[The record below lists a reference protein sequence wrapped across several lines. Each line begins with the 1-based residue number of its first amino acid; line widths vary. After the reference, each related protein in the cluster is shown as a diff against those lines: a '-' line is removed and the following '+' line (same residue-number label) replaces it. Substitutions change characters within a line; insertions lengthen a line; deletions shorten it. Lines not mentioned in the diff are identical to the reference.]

1 MLENTLKDKI
11 IWITGSGKGIGSALA
26 RKLRQTGAT
35 LILSST
41 NQKSM
46 KKIMPEFAEYP
57 KVFFLPFD
65 LRSEEQINR
74 TFEKIKLTLGQVDI
88 LINNAGTGKFAPFVD
103 LTVEDMSNMFDT
115 NFKGL
120 FILTKKILPGMLERK
135 TGVIINILSVVLKK
149 IFVGSSLYAAS
160 KAAVLAM
167 DRSLREEVRREG
179 IKIIDVFPG
188 ATETDIWTEKQREK
202 HGARMMQPEDV
213 ADAIV
218 NIINLSINDRLMVE
232 EIVLRPQGGDL

>member
-1 MLENTLKDKI
+1 MNENALNNKI
-11 IWITGSGKGIGSALA
+11 IWLTGAGKGIGAALA
-26 RKLRQTGAT
+26 RKLTRTGAT
-35 LILSST
+35 LILSS
-41 NQKSM
+41 SSSESL
-46 KKIMPEFAEYP
+46 KKIMPEFAKYP
-57 KVFFLPFD
+57 KVFFLPFN

-74 TFEKIKLTLGQVDI
+74 TFEKINLSLRKVDI

-103 LTVEDMSNMFDT
+103 LTVDDMNNMLDT

-120 FILTKKILPGMLERK
+120 FILTKHVLPGMLERK
-135 TGVIINILSVVLKK
+135 SGVIINILSVVLKK
-149 IFVGSSLYAAS
+149 IFVGSSIYAAS
-160 KAAVLAM
+160 KAAILAM
-167 DRSLREEVRREG
+167 DRSLREEVRGDG

-188 ATETDIWTEKQREK
+188 ATETEIWTERQREK

-218 NIINLSINDRLMVE
+218 NVINLALNDRLMVE